1 MVDMNNETKNFTYM
15 YSPKQQE
22 EVKHIRQKYIPKEED
37 KMEQLRRLDKSA
49 ESHGTLISIL
59 VGTAGALLLGIGM
72 SCTMVWKDILMVPG
86 IVIGVIGLAG
96 IALAYPLFH
105 SITKKQREKLAPE
118 IMRLSQELM
127 GEN

>member
-1 MVDMNNETKNFTYM
+1 MDDDNKTFTYM
-15 YSPKQQE
+15 YSAKQQE
-22 EVKHIRQKYIPKEED
+22 EVKSIRQKYIPKEEN

-49 ESHGTLISIL
+49 ESRGTFISIL
-59 VGTAGALLLGIGM
+59 VGTVGALLLGLGM
-72 SCTMVWKDILMVPG
+72 SCTMVWEDTLMVPG
-86 IVIGVIGLAG
+86 IVIGLIGLAG
-96 IALAYPLFH
+96 VALAYPLFQ

>member
-1 MVDMNNETKNFTYM
+1 MNNETKNFTYM

-49 ESHGTLISIL
+49 ESRGTLISIL